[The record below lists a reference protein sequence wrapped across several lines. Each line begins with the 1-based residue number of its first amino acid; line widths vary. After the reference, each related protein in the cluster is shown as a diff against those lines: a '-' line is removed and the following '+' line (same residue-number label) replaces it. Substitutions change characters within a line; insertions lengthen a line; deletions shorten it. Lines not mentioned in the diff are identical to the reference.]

1 MRIFSK
7 IFRISRR
14 LREILEKKCAFELI
28 FFEISSSENPMS
40 QRIIKIND
48 LIRQT
53 VGDILLKELSLKE
66 GVFITIAKVDTSP
79 DLRYTRIFVSI
90 FPENEMNYA
99 IKTLQK
105 EVRRIQGS
113 LNKKLHMKPLPKVEF
128 RVDFTE
134 SKADEIEKILKS
146 L

>member
-1 MRIFSK
+1 MNIRI
-7 IFRISRR
+7 
-14 LREILEKKCAFELI
+14 E
-28 FFEISSSENPMS
+28 
-40 QRIIKIND
+40 KIND
-48 LIRQT
+48 LIRKNIS
-53 VGDILLKELSLKE
+53 DILTRELDLKP

-134 SKADEIEKILKS
+134 SKADEIEKLLKEIR
-146 L
+146 